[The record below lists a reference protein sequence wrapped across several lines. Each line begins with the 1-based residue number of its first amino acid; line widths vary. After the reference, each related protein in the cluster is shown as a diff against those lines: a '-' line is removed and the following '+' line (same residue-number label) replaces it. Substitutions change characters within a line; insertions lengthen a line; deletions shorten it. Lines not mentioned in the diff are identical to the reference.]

1 MRRAGW
7 GDGCLKFG
15 PDLLHCNTG
24 IRSNQASFT
33 PNRRAALPPRMA
45 TPRLS
50 VRVVVAKKDS
60 RRGPALQ
67 EISAGGISMI
77 QTAFP
82 LHRSIEPPACS
93 FFISCT
99 LPRWWGESNLSCKDY
114 GRLK

>member
-1 MRRAGW
+1 MPEVRAR
-7 GDGCLKFG
+7 F
-15 PDLLHCNTG
+15 
-24 IRSNQASFT
+24 
-33 PNRRAALPPRMA
+33 AALQHRHSEQSSFLHPEQARRIA
-45 TPRLS
+45 AQNGNPRLS